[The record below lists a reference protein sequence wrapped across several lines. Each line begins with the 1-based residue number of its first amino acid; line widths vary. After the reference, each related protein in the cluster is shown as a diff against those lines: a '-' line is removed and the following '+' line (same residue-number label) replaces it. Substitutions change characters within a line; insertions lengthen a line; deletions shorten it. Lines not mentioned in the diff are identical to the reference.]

1 MTTPFGVRLRAA
13 MDASGPF
20 CAGLDPHR
28 GLVEQWGLEY
38 SLAGLE
44 RFALTCVEA
53 YAGNVAVVKPQS
65 AFFEVFGS
73 GGIRVLERVLGDL
86 RSAGTLT
93 LLDVKR
99 GDIGSTMHAYADAY
113 LGKDSDLRA
122 DAVTVSPFLGY
133 ASLRPALDLA
143 EETGAGVFVLALT
156 SNPEGYEVQ
165 HAVRD
170 ARSVAASVVDG
181 AAADNAAAAGRG
193 ELGSVGLV
201 IGATVGD
208 AVRDLGIDLVRA
220 NTPVLAPGL
229 GAQGGTVEALRKT
242 FGAALPQVL
251 ASSSREV
258 LGAGPDVAALRAAAT
273 GTAVRLR
280 EALQA
285 LG

>member
-1 MTTPFGVRLRAA
+1 VTTPFGVRLRAA

>member
-1 MTTPFGVRLRAA
+1 VTTPFGARLRAA
-13 MDASGPF
+13 MDAHGPF

-28 GLVEQWGLEY
+28 GLVEQWGLAY

-53 YAGNVAVVKPQS
+53 YAGHVAVVKPQS

-86 RSAGTLT
+86 RKAGTLT

-181 AAADNAAAAGRG
+181 VAADNSAAARRG

-208 AVRDLGIDLVRA
+208 AVSDLGIDLVAA

-229 GAQGGTVEALRKT
+229 GAQGGTVEALRRT
-242 FGAALPQVL
+242 FGDALPQVL

-273 GTAVRLR
+273 GTAARLR
-280 EALQA
+280 EAL
-285 LG
+285 G

>member
-1 MTTPFGVRLRAA
+1 VTTSFGARLRVA
-13 MDASGPF
+13 MDAYGPF

-28 GLVEQWGLEY
+28 ALVEQWGLEY
-38 SLAGLE
+38 SLTGLE
-44 RFALTCVEA
+44 RFAMACVEA
-53 YAGNVAVVKPQS
+53 YAGHVAVVKPQS

-86 RSAGTLT
+86 RGAGTLT

-99 GDIGSTMHAYADAY
+99 GDIGSTMQAYADAY

-156 SNPEGYEVQ
+156 SNPEGYQVQ
-165 HAVRD
+165 HAVRGG
-170 ARSVAASVVDG
+170 RSVAASVVDG
-181 AAADNAAAAGRG
+181 ATTDNAAAAGRG

-208 AVRDLGIDLVRA
+208 AVSDLGIDLVAA

-229 GAQGGTVEALRKT
+229 GAQGGTVEALRRT
-242 FGAALPQVL
+242 FGDALPQVL
-251 ASSSREV
+251 ASSSRDL
-258 LGAGPDVAALRAAAT
+258 LGAGPDVAALRAAARS
-273 GTAVRLR
+273 TAARLQ
-280 EALQA
+280 EALRA
-285 LG
+285 

>member
-1 MTTPFGVRLRAA
+1 VTTPFGARLQAA
-13 MDASGPF
+13 MDAHGPF

-28 GLVEQWGLEY
+28 GLVEQWGLAY

-53 YAGNVAVVKPQS
+53 YAGHVAVVKPQS

-86 RSAGTLT
+86 RKAGTLT

-181 AAADNAAAAGRG
+181 VAADNSAAARRG

-208 AVRDLGIDLVRA
+208 AVSDLGIDLVAA

-229 GAQGGTVEALRKT
+229 GAQGGTVEALRRT
-242 FGAALPQVL
+242 FGDALPQVL

-273 GTAVRLR
+273 GTAARLR
-280 EALQA
+280 EAL
-285 LG
+285 G

>member
-1 MTTPFGVRLRAA
+1 VTTPFGARLRAA
-13 MDASGPF
+13 MDAHGPF

-86 RSAGTLT
+86 RKAGTLT

-143 EETGAGVFVLALT
+143 EETGAGVFLLALT
-156 SNPEGYEVQ
+156 SNPEGHEVQ
-165 HAVRD
+165 HAVREGL
-170 ARSVAASVVDG
+170 SVAASVVDG

-220 NTPVLAPGL
+220 NTPILAPGL
-229 GAQGGTVEALRKT
+229 GAQGGTVDALRRT
-242 FGAALPQVL
+242 FGDALPQVL

-258 LGAGPDVAALRAAAT
+258 LGAGPDVAALRAAAR
-273 GTAVRLR
+273 GTAARLR
-280 EALQA
+280 EALEA

>member
-1 MTTPFGVRLRAA
+1 VTTSFGARLRAA
-13 MDASGPF
+13 MDAYGPF

-28 GLVEQWGLEY
+28 ALVEQWGLEY
-38 SLAGLE
+38 SLTGLE
-44 RFALTCVEA
+44 RFAMTCIEA
-53 YAGNVAVVKPQS
+53 YAGHVAVVKPQS

-86 RSAGTLT
+86 SGAGTLT

-99 GDIGSTMHAYADAY
+99 GDIGSTMQAYADAY

-156 SNPEGYEVQ
+156 SNPEGYQVQ
-165 HAVRD
+165 HAVRGG
-170 ARSVAASVVDG
+170 RSVAASVVDG
-181 AAADNAAAAGRG
+181 ATTDNAAAAGRG

-208 AVRDLGIDLVRA
+208 AVSDLGIDLVAA

-229 GAQGGTVEALRKT
+229 GAQGGTVEALRRT
-242 FGAALPQVL
+242 FGDALPQVL
-251 ASSSREV
+251 ASSSRDL
-258 LGAGPDVAALRAAAT
+258 LGAGPDVAALRAAARS
-273 GTAVRLR
+273 TAARLQ
-280 EALQA
+280 EALRA
-285 LG
+285 

>member
-1 MTTPFGVRLRAA
+1 VTTPFGARLRTA
-13 MDASGPF
+13 MDAYGPF

-86 RSAGTLT
+86 REAGSLT

-99 GDIGSTMHAYADAY
+99 GDIGSTMQAYADAY

-143 EETGAGVFVLALT
+143 EETRSGVFVLALT
-156 SNPEGYEVQ
+156 SNPEGYQVQ
-165 HAVRD
+165 HAVREG
-170 ARSVAASVVDG
+170 RSVAASVVDG

-208 AVRDLGIDLVRA
+208 AVSDLGIDLVAA

-229 GAQGGTVEALRKT
+229 GAQGGTVEALRRT
-242 FGAALPQVL
+242 FGDALPQVL
-251 ASSSREV
+251 ASSSRDL
-258 LGAGPDVAALRAAAT
+258 LGAGPDVAALRAAARS
-273 GTAVRLR
+273 TAARLQ
-280 EALQA
+280 EALRA
-285 LG
+285 

>member
-1 MTTPFGVRLRAA
+1 MTTPFGARLQAA
-13 MDASGPF
+13 MDAHGPF

-28 GLVEQWGLEY
+28 GLVEQWGLAY

-53 YAGNVAVVKPQS
+53 YAGHVAVVKPQS

-86 RSAGTLT
+86 RKAGTLT

-133 ASLRPALDLA
+133 ASLRPALDLD

-181 AAADNAAAAGRG
+181 VAADNSAAARRG

-208 AVRDLGIDLVRA
+208 AVSDLGIDLVAA

-229 GAQGGTVEALRKT
+229 GAQGGTVEALRRT
-242 FGAALPQVL
+242 FGDALPQVL

-273 GTAVRLR
+273 GTAARLR
-280 EALQA
+280 EAL
-285 LG
+285 G

>member
-1 MTTPFGVRLRAA
+1 VTTPFGARLRAA
-13 MDASGPF
+13 MDAHGPF

-44 RFALTCVEA
+44 RFAMTCVEA
-53 YAGNVAVVKPQS
+53 YAGHVAVVKPQS

-86 RSAGTLT
+86 RKAGTLT

-181 AAADNAAAAGRG
+181 AAADNYAAAGRG

-208 AVRDLGIDLVRA
+208 AVSDLGIDLVAA

-229 GAQGGTVEALRKT
+229 GAQGGTVQALRRT
-242 FGAALPQVL
+242 FGDALPQVL

-273 GTAVRLR
+273 GAAARLR
-280 EALQA
+280 EAL
-285 LG
+285 G

>member
-1 MTTPFGVRLRAA
+1 MTTSFGARLRAA
-13 MDASGPF
+13 MDAYGPF

-28 GLVEQWGLEY
+28 ALVEQWGLEY
-38 SLAGLE
+38 SLTGLE
-44 RFALTCVEA
+44 RFAMTCVEA
-53 YAGNVAVVKPQS
+53 YAGHVAVVKPQS

-86 RSAGTLT
+86 SGAGTLT

-99 GDIGSTMHAYADAY
+99 GDIGSTMQAYADAY

-156 SNPEGYEVQ
+156 SNPEGYQVQ
-165 HAVRD
+165 HAVRGG
-170 ARSVAASVVDG
+170 RSVAASVVDG
-181 AAADNAAAAGRG
+181 ATTDNAAAAGRG

-208 AVRDLGIDLVRA
+208 AVSDLGIDLVAA

-229 GAQGGTVEALRKT
+229 GAQGGTVEALRRT
-242 FGAALPQVL
+242 FGDALPQVL
-251 ASSSREV
+251 ASSSRDL
-258 LGAGPDVAALRAAAT
+258 LGAGPDVAALRAAARS
-273 GTAVRLR
+273 TAARLQ
-280 EALQA
+280 EALRA
-285 LG
+285 